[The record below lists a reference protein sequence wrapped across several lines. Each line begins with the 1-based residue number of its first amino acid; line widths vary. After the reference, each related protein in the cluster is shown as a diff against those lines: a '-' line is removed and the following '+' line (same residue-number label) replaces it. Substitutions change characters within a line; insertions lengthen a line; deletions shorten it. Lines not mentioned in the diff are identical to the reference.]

1 MASLE
6 YLNNQLTECNL
17 LIEKINS
24 VRSELTNAYNQ
35 LEDATYIGNYY
46 SIDNI
51 SADGNSISIQR
62 NRLLDISNNLN
73 NNISSISNTITS
85 VKNRIIEEENRIKR
99 EENERLERER
109 LERERLER
117 ERLEQER
124 LEQEQVLKKQ
134 EPIQSTP
141 KNVSKPVI
149 TQKKS
154 SNNGKT
160 VPDYGAWER
169 ERHRG

>member
-6 YLNNQLTECNL
+6 YLNNQLTGCNL

-24 VRSELTNAYNQ
+24 VRSELTKAYNQ

-73 NNISSISNTITS
+73 NNISSITNTISS
-85 VKNRIIEEENRIKR
+85 VKNQIIEEENRIKR

-109 LERERLER
+109 LEQERLER
-117 ERLEQER
+117 ERLER
-124 LEQEQVLKKQ
+124 EQIAKKQ